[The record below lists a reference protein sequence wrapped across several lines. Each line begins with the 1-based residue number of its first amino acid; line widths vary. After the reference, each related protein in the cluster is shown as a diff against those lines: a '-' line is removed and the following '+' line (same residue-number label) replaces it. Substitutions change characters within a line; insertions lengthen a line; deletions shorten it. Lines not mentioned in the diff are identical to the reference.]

1 MKPLTALV
9 TLQVKFAVKT
19 PILPIEIFFVFV
31 FAISEKINFCYEATS
46 YLGLVI
52 YLNIWTFYRTGVYIN
67 IFFCFILN
75 IPSIR

>member
-52 YLNIWTFYRTGVYIN
+52 YLNI
-67 IFFCFILN
+67 
-75 IPSIR
+75 